1 MIHRPHSWAYIQVKT
16 WFESIHVPSVHSSTI
31 YNSQGMEAA
40 QTSIDRWMDKED
52 MLHMYS
58 SHLVVSNSL
67 HTHGL

>member
-16 WFESIHVPSVHSSTI
+16 WFENIHVPSVHSSTI

-52 MLHMYS
+52 VTY
-58 SHLVVSNSL
+58 VQ
-67 HTHGL
+67 